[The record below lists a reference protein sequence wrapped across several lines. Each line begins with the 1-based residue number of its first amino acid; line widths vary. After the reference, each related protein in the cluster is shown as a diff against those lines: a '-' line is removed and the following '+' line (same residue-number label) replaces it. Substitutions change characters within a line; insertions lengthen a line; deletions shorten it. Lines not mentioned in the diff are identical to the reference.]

1 MQQLNY
7 RTFHMTKDEFFYSF
21 GQQTENEKQRV
32 FFESGRGGNYSI
44 AAWHPIATAKSIEQC
59 LHITWQNGEVE
70 ISSVELTVSD
80 EYKEIFKEFK
90 TYFESEMKEIGD
102 DEMKQEVEILDLLI
116 NK

>member
-70 ISSVELTVSD
+70 IMQGEALTQLEQLIQQYQVETIPHLPD
-80 EYKEIFKEFK
+80 FQGGA
-90 TYFESEMKEIGD
+90 IGFISYD
-102 DEMKQEVEILDLLI
+102 
-116 NK
+116 